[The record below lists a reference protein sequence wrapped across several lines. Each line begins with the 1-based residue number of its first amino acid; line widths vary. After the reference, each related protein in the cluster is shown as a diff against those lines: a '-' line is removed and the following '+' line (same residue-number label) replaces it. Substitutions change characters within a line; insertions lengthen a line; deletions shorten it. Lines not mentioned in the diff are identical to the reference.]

1 LSDAARQNLK
11 VSREGIVLIKSFEG
25 FRPRAIQ
32 RAEGGWIIGY
42 GHTLSAREGATVSEA
57 DAELLLRY
65 DLLPVE
71 ASVNGA
77 VPAPLNQHQFDAL
90 VSFAFS
96 VGVDRFAS
104 SDVRQRLAAGAPDE
118 AADAIMGW
126 PEPALPEAA
135 LRRRAAERALFVAN
149 PFAPVALSDLLSAPL
164 PPPPVPAATE
174 APEAE
179 SVIEAEPVAVPEAA
193 RPADAEPDQHGFAIA
208 QADPRGAAVAAL
220 LGEPPARL
228 VQDEAAEPPIVPSFV
243 RPVPGVEAIETSA
256 PSNDNPSVEDLV
268 EEAASVA
275 EAPVPEREPE
285 LENAAVAAEPAVEDI
300 VANDESATEDAA
312 AAPSPGDESVPP
324 EPVEDSTPDADE
336 TDGTDGTDPVEAIST
351 DEPAQ
356 AEPTL
361 DDVAEEA
368 APTPAVDAAAWSA
381 ARYAPYSLS
390 MVGPLPY
397 LQPAT
402 RHAEART
409 PAIDH
414 AVVEM
419 SGEDLEAAPIDEPTD
434 IITTDAPGD
443 DDVEPAVETAE
454 VEPDRLEAPVV
465 EAPES
470 ETLESET
477 PEVDLTEAS
486 AVEQEADSEP
496 HASTPVEP
504 MTYVAPLE
512 IAPVAELILT
522 PLEDAPEPVLARPL
536 WTAEERTEA
545 DGSETN
551 LFGEDLTLTLGGSV
565 MRHEIEIEAPTRFD
579 WKETAP
585 FIFMGGVGLV
595 SFGASM
601 AAFRRAAEQ
610 SGGSELTIIGWVLAL
625 IGLGCVGVSSINLYR
640 KFGLP
645 GGD

>member
-1 LSDAARQNLK
+1 MSDAARQNLK

-71 ASVNGA
+71 ASVNDT
-77 VPAPLNQHQFDAL
+77 VPAQLNQHQFDAL

-104 SDVRQRLAAGAPDE
+104 SDVRQRLAAGAPGE

-126 PEPALPEAA
+126 PEPTLPDAA

-149 PFAPVALSDLLSAPL
+149 PGTPVALSDLLSAPL
-164 PPPPVPAATE
+164 PPPPVPTPVE
-174 APEAE
+174 APQAE
-179 SVIEAEPVAVPEAA
+179 PVAEAEPVPAEPAPVEPIVEAA
-193 RPADAEPDQHGFAIA
+193 PTPGVDVEPDAEPIA
-208 QADPRGAAVAAL
+208 PVDPRGAAVAAL
-220 LGEPPARL
+220 LGEQPARL
-228 VQDEAAEPPIVPSFV
+228 VQDETIIPTFGSPAPVAPP
-243 RPVPGVEAIETSA
+243 A
-256 PSNDNPSVEDLV
+256 PSNDNPPVE
-268 EEAASVA
+268 A
-275 EAPVPEREPE
+275 
-285 LENAAVAAEPAVEDI
+285 
-300 VANDESATEDAA
+300 ATEDAQPEVEA
-312 AAPSPGDESVPP
+312 LADDAELQAGASAP
-324 EPVEDSTPDADE
+324 EPVEDAAD
-336 TDGTDGTDPVEAIST
+336 TVLIEAPEQT
-351 DEPAQ
+351 Q
-356 AEPTL
+356 AP
-361 DDVAEEA
+361 A
-368 APTPAVDAAAWSA
+368 APAPTSGAAGWTS
-381 ARYAPYSLS
+381 ARYAPYNLS

-397 LQPAT
+397 LQPAAPRAVSEAAT
-402 RHAEART
+402 LAQSVFEVSPVEEETAPTAEAPTEIVEAPTGSEPVEPAEDAVLTDIDAT
-409 PAIDH
+409 P
-414 AVVEM
+414 VE
-419 SGEDLEAAPIDEPTD
+419 DAAPSPDV
-434 IITTDAPGD
+434 DAPIETAETEI
-443 DDVEPAVETAE
+443 VEPAVETAAAAI
-454 VEPDRLEAPVV
+454 DEAPVIEPV
-465 EAPES
+465 AIAEPEPAAP
-470 ETLESET
+470 
-477 PEVDLTEAS
+477 VG
-486 AVEQEADSEP
+486 
-496 HASTPVEP
+496 P
-504 MTYVAPLE
+504 MVYVAP
-512 IAPVAELILT
+512 APVAELVLT
-522 PLEDAPEPVLARPL
+522 PLDDAPEPAFARPL
-536 WTAEERTEA
+536 WSAEERDA
-545 DGSETN
+545 PDGSENN

-565 MRHEIEIEAPTRFD
+565 MRHEMEFEAPARFD